1 MARMA
6 FYAPLK
12 SPNHPVPSGERE
24 MARNLMKAIAMGRE
38 DKVTLV
44 SELRSHVADGDDTAQ
59 SQIFGAAEAEISR
72 LSETLSDEPPALWVT
87 YHNYYKAPDL
97 IGPRVSAALGIPY
110 VIVEASRA
118 RSRLTGPWARFAAA
132 AEAASNA
139 ASAIFYVTAL
149 DLITL
154 SRDQTDTQDL
164 VHLRPFLPSE
174 TLPDET
180 HRTPGR
186 ILSVGMFRG
195 RDKLESYRIIAD
207 TLGQLSHRNWQL
219 DIAGDGPARADVEAL
234 FAPFEDK
241 VHFLGQLDREALL
254 QAYRSAAIFLW
265 PGFNEAY
272 GMVYLEAQATGLPVV
287 AQDRDGV
294 RDVLAPG
301 RYPAPEDGPNAL
313 AAMLEDLLQA
323 PDRAA
328 IAGAT
333 ARRHISNHHLIG
345 TASKTFWNAA
355 SKLIG
360 PSS

>member
-1 MARMA
+1 MARIA

-24 MARNLMKAIAMGRE
+24 MARNLMQAIAMGRG
-38 DKVTLV
+38 DTITLV
-44 SELRSHVADGDDTAQ
+44 SELRSHVTDGSDTAQ
-59 SQIFGAAEAEISR
+59 SRIFEAAEAEVT
-72 LSETLSDEPPALWVT
+72 LLVETLRTDPPTLWVT

-97 IGPRVSAALGIPY
+97 LGPQVSAALDIPY

-132 AEAASNA
+132 AEAASDA
-139 ASAIFYVTAL
+139 AAAIFYVTAL

-154 SRDQTDTQDL
+154 SRDKTDTQDL
-164 VHLRPFLPSE
+164 VHLRPFLPTV

-180 HRTPGR
+180 RRTPGR

-207 TLGQLSHRNWQL
+207 TLGHLSHQNWQF
-219 DIAGDGPARADVEAL
+219 DIAGDGPARADVETL
-234 FAPFEDK
+234 FAPLADK
-241 VHFLGQLDREALL
+241 VRFLGQLDRAALS
-254 QAYRSAAIFLW
+254 QAYQSAAIFLW

-272 GMVYLEAQATGLPVV
+272 GMVYLEAQAAGLPVV

-301 RYPAPEDGPNAL
+301 PYPSPEDGPVAL
-313 AAMLEDLLQA
+313 AAMLDDLLQD

-328 IAGAT
+328 TAGAT
-333 ARRHISNHHLIG
+333 ARQHIANHHLIG
-345 TASKTFWNAA
+345 AASQTFWDAA
-355 SKLIG
+355 TKLTG
-360 PSS
+360 PSP

>member
-72 LSETLSDEPPALWVT
+72 LSEALSDEPPALWVT